1 MRLKKKKR
9 TDKWWFK
16 KCALKKKRKNIDR
29 EWTRT
34 TERGETRNL
43 SKTNNYLLDTDI
55 KLEAKMDLIIIH
67 NSFEISISLS
77 PPSPADLPRS
87 RPTNDSSSN
96 CMTGHP
102 SRPPQSKLAHAR

>member
-1 MRLKKKKR
+1 MRLKKRKER
-9 TDKWWFK
+9 TNG
-16 KCALKKKRKNIDR
+16 ALKNALWKRKG
-29 EWTRT
+29 RT
-34 TERGETRNL
+34 LIGNEAEQQSETHNL

>member
-9 TDKWWFK
+9 TDKWCFK
-16 KCALKKKRKNIDR
+16 KYALKKKRKNIDR

-96 CMTGHP
+96 CMTGRP